1 MSKMNAF
8 HFLNDFCALILKTDG
23 YSRFYAKN
31 DDWMT
36 RQDKT
41 RWVRARGRMVSVSG
55 IQPGL
60 TRGRKMSS
68 RYALYFRRDK
78 TKKAQRLIRWAF
90 EFGSPCRGKTQTD
103 RYYVLLGLRLYWDSL
118 GLRQMYLSVY
128 LKSIA
133 SFLPYSLLHFRLS
146 TLYDVS

>member
-1 MSKMNAF
+1 MNAF
-8 HFLNDFCALILKTDG
+8 HFLNDFCALTLKTDG

-31 DDWMT
+31 DGRVT

-60 TRGRKMSS
+60 TQGRKMSS
-68 RYALYFRRDK
+68 RHALCFRRDK

-103 RYYVLLGLRLYWDSL
+103 RYYVLLGLSLYWDGL

-133 SFLPYSLLHFRLS
+133 SLFLVFDILFSFP
-146 TLYDVS
+146 

>member
-8 HFLNDFCALILKTDG
+8 HFLNEFYALILKTDS
-23 YSRFYAKN
+23 YIHFYAKN
-31 DDWMT
+31 DGWVT

-55 IQPGL
+55 IQLGL

-68 RYALYFRRDK
+68 RHALYFRRDK

-90 EFGSPCRGKTQTD
+90 EFGSPCKT
-103 RYYVLLGLRLYWDSL
+103 
-118 GLRQMYLSVY
+118 
-128 LKSIA
+128 
-133 SFLPYSLLHFRLS
+133 
-146 TLYDVS
+146 

>member
-8 HFLNDFCALILKTDG
+8 HFLNDFCALILKTDS

-31 DDWMT
+31 DGWVT

-41 RWVRARGRMVSVSG
+41 RQDEMGEGRAHGRMVSVSG

-60 TRGRKMSS
+60 TQGRKMSS

-90 EFGSPCRGKTQTD
+90 EFGSPCKT
-103 RYYVLLGLRLYWDSL
+103 
-118 GLRQMYLSVY
+118 
-128 LKSIA
+128 
-133 SFLPYSLLHFRLS
+133 
-146 TLYDVS
+146 

>member
-36 RQDKT
+36 RQGAIGES
-41 RWVRARGRMVSVSG
+41 RAHGRMVSVSG

-60 TRGRKMSS
+60 TQGRKMSW

-90 EFGSPCRGKTQTD
+90 EFGSPCKT
-103 RYYVLLGLRLYWDSL
+103 
-118 GLRQMYLSVY
+118 
-128 LKSIA
+128 
-133 SFLPYSLLHFRLS
+133 
-146 TLYDVS
+146 